1 MLYCEQLFSLLQETF
16 IDKHTCSQK
25 RKIPDLSS
33 ACASLL
39 LAAKTAF
46 TVIAIGI
53 LSSKYAYLNIV
64 YFGLA
69 YI

>member
-1 MLYCEQLFSLLQETF
+1 MLYYEQLFSLFQETF

-25 RKIPDLSS
+25 RKTPNLSFV
-33 ACASLL
+33 CASFFCQQ
-39 LAAKTAF
+39 TAL
-46 TVIAIGI
+46 TIIVIGM
-53 LSSKYAYLNIV
+53 LTSKYAYLNIV